1 MVAGLHMKVNVIRIS
16 QLADDASGGAITTGT
31 VVHNDL
37 ASVLTPRRPSQIMLE
52 QGLEVDAIYD
62 FTTTAQG
69 VTLFER
75 DEMQVTWPPAHAL
88 FGLRFRIEGVQPGRK
103 RARFAALHCTLSRIR
118 ESRTSQ

>member
-1 MVAGLHMKVNVIRIS
+1 MVAGLHMKVNVIRTS
-16 QLADDASGGAITTGT
+16 NLGDDTGGGARTTGT

-37 ASVLTPRRPSQIMLE
+37 ASVLTARRPSQIMLE

-62 FTTTAQG
+62 FTTRAQG

-75 DEMQVTWPPAHAL
+75 DEIEVTWPNTHAL
-88 FGLRFRIEGVQPGRK
+88 FGLRFRITGVQPGRK
-103 RARFAALHCTLSRIR
+103 RARFAPLHCTLSRIR